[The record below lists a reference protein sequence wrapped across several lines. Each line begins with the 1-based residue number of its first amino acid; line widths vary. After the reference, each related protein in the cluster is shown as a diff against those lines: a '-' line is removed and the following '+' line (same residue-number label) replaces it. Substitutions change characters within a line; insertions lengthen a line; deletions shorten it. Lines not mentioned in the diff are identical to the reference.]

1 MISLVVGPPRSGTTV
16 LMRACEAGGLPV
28 RVNPDRNA
36 VNVVAS
42 DGFRL
47 HDGSLYELQSDDFN
61 RPDFEAWASGHAL
74 KVVFSWLE
82 WLPTLTQTT
91 YRVAVIERDHEE
103 LRQAHEA
110 ARIQTQPV
118 EWFAAR
124 YTWAR
129 EQLQRPD
136 VSEVRTIR
144 YADLVFDPMTTLA
157 SLEWGLDVEQA
168 AAVVDPLQYVMRNPE
183 TGVEQHARHPYL
195 TVGL

>member
-16 LMRACEAGGLPV
+16 LMRACEAGGLLV
-28 RVNPDRNA
+28 RVNPDRDA

-47 HDGSLYELQSDDFN
+47 HDGSLYELWREDFE
-61 RPDFEAWASGHAL
+61 RPDFEAWAEGHAL
-74 KVVFSWLE
+74 KAVFGLLTA
-82 WLPTLTQTT
+82 LPVLTQTM
-91 YRVAVIERDHEE
+91 YRVAILVRDYEE

-118 EWFAAR
+118 ERFAER
-124 YTWAR
+124 YVWAL

-136 VSEVRTIR
+136 VSSVTQIR
-144 YADLVFDPMTTLA
+144 YTDLVFDPVPTLA
-157 SLEWGLDVEQA
+157 SLDWGLDVEQA
-168 AAVVDPLQYVMRNPE
+168 AAVVDPLQYVMRNSE
-183 TGVEQHARHPYL
+183 TGVAQHPDHPYL